1 MKITRNYYDL
11 AQKELEEICD
21 NVRGKQIYDCIV
33 PASGGK
39 DSTYVADKMKNEFNT
54 IFTNDVSGE
63 STISD
68 ISKNKNDKDLVYTE
82 QKITE
87 RENDKYNI
95 VANIPYINI
104 DSNIVGKI
112 NSDINKKYI
121 DKIEK
126 IIAESKEYQDY
137 NVTYKAYINGE
148 LLSIIIKENI
158 KETKETQN
166 NNHLKEM
173 MYIIIYRQIYVLG
186 FFELLLIIHFLLTDI
201 ENINKL
207 LINTF
212 PALFALIITAGD
224 IIKKIRK

>member
-1 MKITRNYYDL
+1 MKYRFNL
-11 AQKELEEICD
+11 
-21 NVRGKQIYDCIV
+21 
-33 PASGGK
+33 
-39 DSTYVADKMKNEFNT
+39 KNTAVTLIAVFT
-54 IFTNDVSGE
+54 IFFLAEYIFRRDY
-63 STISD
+63 TILFVAVCFFSC
-68 ISKNKNDKDLVYTE
+68 LVLICLFIYLLLLFDNRYKLT
-82 QKITE
+82 
-87 RENDKYNI
+87 Y
-95 VANIPYINI
+95 ANA
-104 DSNIVGKI
+104 DELTDETK
-112 NSDINKKYI
+112 
-121 DKIEK
+121 EK
-126 IIAESKEYQDY
+126 
-137 NVTYKAYINGE
+137 
-148 LLSIIIKENI
+148 IIKENI